1 MKPIRVLHLIT
12 GLNTGGAEIALLRLL
27 SKMDRQKFDLHIVS
41 MIPVGPIGEKIRA
54 LGLPVSSLG
63 MQPGHPTLEGF
74 RQLLVLLKRFRPDIL
89 QTWLYHADFMGLL
102 AARLAGVQTVIW
114 NIRSAEMDFLQYR
127 WLSGQVVRLCAIL
140 SDRPTAVIVNS
151 RAGQTI
157 HTRLGYHP
165 KEWIFLPNGI
175 DTELFQPNLSLRN
188 QLRAEWNIAED
199 ELLVGIVGRVDP
211 QKDHTTFVKSVALA
225 LKERPKLRFVC
236 VGSGP
241 LDYQQKMKELSAQ
254 LGLDRLHWAGPRT
267 DMPAVYNAL
276 DVLVSSSIGEGFP
289 NVVAEAMACE
299 KPCVVTTV
307 GDSAILVA
315 ETGICV
321 SPGNPEALA
330 ESLLRMLA
338 LPTAERLRLGQKAR
352 QRIAENFS
360 LQKMVNEYTA
370 LYERFGKNPDPSK
383 PSA

>member
-1 MKPIRVLHLIT
+1 MSQPIRIIHLIT
-12 GLNTGGAEIALLRLL
+12 GLNIGGAELALFRLL
-27 SKMDRQKFDLHIVS
+27 QNMDRQKFDTQVVC
-41 MIPVGPIGEKIRA
+41 MIPVGPVGEQIRA
-54 LGLPVSSLG
+54 LGIPVTSLD
-63 MQPGHPTLEGF
+63 MVPGHPSLRGF
-74 RQLLVLLKRFRPDIL
+74 RKLVGIIKQFRPTIL
-89 QTWLYHADFMGLL
+89 QTWLYHADLLGLL
-102 AARLAGVQTVIW
+102 AAILTRTQAIIW

-127 WLSGQVVRLCAIL
+127 WLSGVVVKWCAIL
-140 SDRPTAVIVNS
+140 SKMPTAVIVNS
-151 RAGQTI
+151 RAGQTV

-175 DTELFQPNLSLRN
+175 DTELFRPDMPARNHLRE
-188 QLRAEWNIAED
+188 EWKVADD
-199 ELLVGIVGRVDP
+199 ELLIGTVGRIDP
-211 QKDHTTFVKSVALA
+211 QKDHTTFVKAVALA
-225 LKERPKLRFVC
+225 NMEHTKLRFVC
-236 VGSGP
+236 VGTGP
-241 LDYQQKMKELSAQ
+241 KDYQQKLKGLTAQ
-254 LGLDRLHWAGPRT
+254 LNLSNLCWTGPRT

-276 DVLVSSSIGEGFP
+276 DVFVSSSIGEGFP

-330 ESLLRMLA
+330 ESILRMLEF
-338 LPTAERLRLGQKAR
+338 PEAERARLGQKAR

-370 LYERFGKNPDPSK
+370 LYERLG
-383 PSA
+383 